1 MSGDELANR
10 AVLVVGAGSGI
21 GSATAS
27 MARSEG
33 AEVVTADL
41 GGADISGDVSDPEA
55 CARIVD
61 TTIERLGRLD
71 GLVVTAGL
79 TAYATIAASDD
90 KLWDRVL
97 STNLRATGLLTRAAV
112 DHLTSNSSIVTVA
125 SAAGRRG
132 YADFTVYSS
141 SKAAL
146 IHWTRSAARELGP
159 RGIRVNC
166 VSPGPI
172 DTPMLRSNS
181 PTGADATDWSETLAS
196 RTALGRIGRPDEV
209 AATILF
215 LLSER
220 SSYVTGATI
229 DVDGGETA

>member
-1 MSGDELANR
+1 MSGDELADR
-10 AVLVVGAGSGI
+10 AILVVGAGSGI
-21 GSATAS
+21 GAATAS

-33 AEVVTADL
+33 AVVVTADL
-41 GGADISGDVSDPEA
+41 ANADIYGDLSDPGD

-61 TTIERLGRLD
+61 EAIERLGRLD
-71 GLVVTAGL
+71 GLVITAGV
-79 TAYATIAASDD
+79 TAYATIAASDHE
-90 KLWDRVL
+90 LWDRVL
-97 STNLRATGLLTRAAV
+97 STNLRASGLLTRAAL
-112 DHLTSNSSIVTVA
+112 DHLTSGASIVTVA

-132 YADFTVYSS
+132 YAEVTVYSS

-146 IHWTRSAARELGP
+146 LHWTRSAARELGD

-181 PTGADATDWSETLAS
+181 PAGARSTDWLETLAS
-196 RTALGRIGRPDEV
+196 RGALGRIGRPEEV

-229 DVDGGETA
+229 DVDGGESA

>member
-1 MSGDELANR
+1 MSGDELAGR
-10 AVLVVGAGSGI
+10 AVLIVGAGSGI
-21 GSATAS
+21 GAATAS
-27 MARSEG
+27 MARSQG
-33 AEVVTADL
+33 ADVVTADL
-41 GGADISGDVSDPEA
+41 GGADISGDVSDPED

-61 TTIERLGRLD
+61 ETIAQIGRLD

-79 TAYATIAASDD
+79 TEYATIAASDHE
-90 KLWDRVL
+90 LWDRVL
-97 STNLRATGLLTRAAV
+97 ATNLRATGLLTRAV
-112 DHLTSNSSIVTVA
+112 LDHLTASASIVTVA

-146 IHWTRSAARELGP
+146 VHWTRSAAKELGP
-159 RGIRVNC
+159 RQIRVNC

-172 DTPMLRSNS
+172 DTPMLRSNA
-181 PTGADATDWSETLAS
+181 PTGAGAPDWLATLAS

-209 AATILF
+209 AAAILF

-220 SSYVTGATI
+220 SSFVTGATI
-229 DVDGGETA
+229 DVDGGESA

>member
-1 MSGDELANR
+1 VSGDELTNR
-10 AVLVVGAGSGI
+10 AVLIVGAGSGI

-41 GGADISGDVSDPEA
+41 GGADISGDVSDPET
-55 CARIVD
+55 CARIVE

-71 GLVVTAGL
+71 GLVVTAGVS
-79 TAYATIAASDD
+79 TYATIAASDD

-97 STNLRATGLLTRAAV
+97 STNLRATGLLARAAV
-112 DHLTSNSSIVTVA
+112 DHLTSGSSIVTVA

-172 DTPMLRSNS
+172 DTPMLQSNS
-181 PTGADATDWSETLAS
+181 PAGADATDWTEMLAS